1 MNLHRLD
8 LCTLTVESAW
18 RKYLEL
24 RSTNRCAAVMALRK
38 HFERID
44 ERALAKGLVGFYQR
58 NPLRPHG
65 KGEGALDSLPRRQAI
80 GERSARKGDIRR
92 RTVFGPSGNLID
104 AAAEFTGAA
113 PGRPVTGGLHV
124 GRPCGEISGGHSVS
138 SSAGAGSMCGACCL
152 LW

>member
-44 ERALAKGLVGFYQR
+44 ERALAKGIIGFYQR
-58 NPLRPHG
+58 NPLDHTAKG
-65 KGEGALDSLPRRQAI
+65 KVR
-80 GERSARKGDIRR
+80 
-92 RTVFGPSGNLID
+92 
-104 AAAEFTGAA
+104 
-113 PGRPVTGGLHV
+113 
-124 GRPCGEISGGHSVS
+124 
-138 SSAGAGSMCGACCL
+138 
-152 LW
+152 